1 MKRLLALLALAVVFT
16 SCIYT
21 VRRNPDGSTTTTQ
34 TGGASVSVS
43 ISFGVRVTNIIQD
56 FQPDRGTGSTYRVG
70 DPVTLRLVSREAG
83 YVTLVIYNPFNYRNT
98 EIRNIPVQRGTNI
111 IPRQNALTASL
122 PTGVTRFRAFFT
134 PEPNNS
140 VSFTN
145 GASEQYLDSQTSA
158 YLSPYPVELRDVR
171 ETFLNVR

>member
-1 MKRLLALLALAVVFT
+1 MKRALALLALALIFT

-21 VRRNPDGSTTTTQ
+21 VRRNPDGTTTT
-34 TGGASVSVS
+34 TSSSSVSVS
-43 ISFGVRVTNIIQD
+43 ISFGVRVTNIITD
-56 FQPDRGTGSTYRVG
+56 FQPDRGTGATYRIG
-70 DPVTLRLVSREAG
+70 DPITLRLTSRQDG
-83 YVTLVIYNPFNYRNT
+83 YVTLVIYNPFNYRNA

-111 IPRQNALTASL
+111 IPRNNFLTASA

-140 VSFTN
+140 VSFTG
-145 GASEQYLDSQTSA
+145 GASEQYLDSQTAA